1 MKERYKLGYMIRL
14 YRARDYFLG
23 WDFITA
29 LFFVIAF
36 LLVAATLDDSALA
49 ELATD
54 TFDNLVSLTGILLGI
69 LIGAM
74 AIMVS
79 FSSEDFIRF
88 IKMPLEGEPPLYDK
102 VIFHFVWPTVWLSS
116 SILVSLFGRMLMFS
130 ESVSLQHAILP
141 LAVVSVAFGIYG
153 ISNAVKAIFS
163 VSYLAILRGHYIEK
177 RGDDGP
183 E

>member
-23 WDFITA
+23 WDFITT

-36 LLVAATLDDSALA
+36 LLVVAGLDDSTLA
-49 ELATD
+49 ELVSD
-54 TFDNLVSLTGILLGI
+54 TFGNLVSLTGILLGI

-102 VIFHFVWPTVWLSS
+102 VIFHFVWPTLWLSS
-116 SILVSLFGRMLMFS
+116 SILVSLFGRILMFS
-130 ESVSLQHAILP
+130 ESISVQHIILP
-141 LAVVSVAFGIYG
+141 LAVASLAFGIYG
-153 ISNAVKAIFS
+153 IANAVKAIFS
-163 VSYLAILRGHYIEK
+163 VSYLAILRGNYIEK
-177 RGDDGP
+177 KRKD
-183 E
+183 ESR